1 MIFANSELA
10 YDSMELHDRP
20 TEFADFLE
28 IASRDLPE
36 LPPPDVHDPVID
48 AYKKDVDRTLLI
60 SNLRLTPD
68 ERSQKFQNFMEAVYE
83 IRHAGER
90 MRASEAAKHELPRN

>member
-1 MIFANSELA
+1 
-10 YDSMELHDRP
+10 MELHDRP
-20 TEFADFLE
+20 LELLEFE
-28 IASRDLPE
+28 PSSRELPE
-36 LPPPDVHDPVID
+36 LPPADIHDPVIE

-60 SNLRLTPD
+60 VNLRLTPN